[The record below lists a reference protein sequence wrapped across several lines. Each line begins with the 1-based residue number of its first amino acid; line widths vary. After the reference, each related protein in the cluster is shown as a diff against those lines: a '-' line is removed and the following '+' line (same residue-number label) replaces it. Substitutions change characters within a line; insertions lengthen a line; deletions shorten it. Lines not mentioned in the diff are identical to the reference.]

1 MSFTA
6 SLSTTSGWY
15 QLQVFRLLFLVFSV
29 FLCHSSPGPSLP
41 LTFSFSSSRTTSPFW
56 KIQRTSPACP
66 PITTPQWN
74 SVSAITHL
82 DSHRL
87 SLKAKLTLAT
97 SKSHQSYSTSPSVL
111 RLATFLTPFS
121 SLLRRTHFI
130 PVAPVKSQFSLTD
143 PRPRRYATHA
153 LLYELHSV
161 VLYTHCKT
169 CSPSLLWF

>member
-6 SLSTTSGWY
+6 SLSTTSGWC
-15 QLQVFRLLFLVFSV
+15 QRQVFRLLSLVFSV
-29 FLCHSSPGPSLP
+29 FLCHSSPSLP

-56 KIQRTSPACP
+56 KIPRTSSACP

-74 SVSAITHL
+74 AVSAITHL

-87 SLKAKLTLAT
+87 SLKAELTLAT

-111 RLATFLTPFS
+111 CLATFLTPFS
-121 SLLRRTHFI
+121 SLLRRTHFV
-130 PVAPVKSQFSLTD
+130 PVAPVKSQISLTD